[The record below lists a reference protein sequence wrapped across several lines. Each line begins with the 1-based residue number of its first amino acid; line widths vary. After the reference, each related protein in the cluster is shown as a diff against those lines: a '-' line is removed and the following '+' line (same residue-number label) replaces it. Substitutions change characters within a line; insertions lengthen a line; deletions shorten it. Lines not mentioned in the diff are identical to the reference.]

1 MMLSTATN
9 LSHSPLLFQT
19 CDLCGVDNL
28 SGCRPLNAAAAL
40 ERGIP
45 FKHGEQWQCT
55 SCRKKSSEVSRGL
68 HGFSKGGPIY
78 ALC

>member
-1 MMLSTATN
+1 MMLSTATI
-9 LSHSPLLFQT
+9 LSQLALLFQT

-40 ERGIP
+40 QHGIL

-55 SCRKKSSEVSRGL
+55 SCRVMPSHVSQGL
-68 HGFSKGGPIY
+68 HGFYEGGPIY
-78 ALC
+78 ALR